1 MSGIRYGEEKDHYK
15 IELRILETAKKM
27 YGLSRI
33 DWLDITM
40 LPDEHPEVQA
50 ILRRDGPES
59 HALRVVG

>member
-1 MSGIRYGEEKDHYK
+1 MSGIRCGEEKDHYK

-40 LPDEHPEVQA
+40 LPDEHPEVKA